1 VWPTSVDGRPD
12 HERIVI
18 RSTVSGESTV
28 SGDAAVLERNQTQ
41 QHQITMKRPSLKDQ
55 FGESESSVDDQIREA
70 IVEAL
75 SANDKVIEIRPA
87 KRSKGMRLK
96 RLLLL
101 GAAAIAFAY
110 WVQNSQKPNNLIK
123 GVKEKTAN
131 RIHQTAES
139 IEKGSESASERIEE
153 SSERASEAVHEAAEK
168 ASDKAEEAGEKVSD
182 KAEEAGEKA
191 SEKAEEA
198 GEKASD
204 KAEEAGE
211 KASDKAEES
220 GEEVVERMVKGDKK
234 TSDETDSDDSDDSDS
249 SEK

>member
-1 VWPTSVDGRPD
+1 M
-12 HERIVI
+12 
-18 RSTVSGESTV
+18 
-28 SGDAAVLERNQTQ
+28 LERNQTQ

-204 KAEEAGE
+204 KAEE
-211 KASDKAEES
+211 S